1 MGDTW
6 PISDLGRNRPGPSMA
21 WEGTDPPSIHQP
33 LGKTLNQEENEASTL
48 SIWSTD
54 KAQLISQFSQI
65 RG

>member
-6 PISDLGRNRPGPSMA
+6 PISSHL
-21 WEGTDPPSIHQP
+21 WEGTDLALLWPGKEQTPPPIHQP

-54 KAQLISQFSQI
+54 KAQLISQFS
-65 RG
+65 